1 MELLRNYQV
10 RKQLQLV
17 QGAQDDEYD
26 RDKISARIEQA
37 YMSIF
42 GNQVAA
48 KYHNSRPVSP
58 THRQKAGS
66 PQTRFRVSQA
76 DDDSGRDFKVMQ
88 EGFEER
94 IDSLEE
100 RNARLAIDSEDKSKE
115 LHDIRKKLTDMTH
128 DRDQFAAQVSMLKSV
143 VSSERS
149 AAKVLER
156 VSAKESTSN
165 LEFKLEIYK
174 QQILM
179 LNNEV
184 EKLRSHR

>member
-17 QGAQDDEYD
+17 QGAQDDDYD
-26 RDKISARIEQA
+26 PDKLSARIEQA
-37 YMSIF
+37 YMSVF

-48 KYHNSRPVSP
+48 NYQNSRPVSP

-66 PQTRFRVSQA
+66 PQTSFRLSQA
-76 DDDSGRDFKVMQ
+76 DEDSQRDFKVMM
-88 EGFEER
+88 EGLEAR

-100 RNARLAIDSEDKSKE
+100 RNARLALDAEDKSKE
-115 LHDIRKKLTDMTH
+115 LHDIQKKLTDMTH
-128 DRDQFAAQVSMLKSV
+128 DRDQFAAQVSMLKTV
-143 VSSERS
+143 VSSESS
-149 AAKVLER
+149 AGKVLER
-156 VSAKESTSN
+156 VSARESTSN

-174 QQILM
+174 QQIVM
-179 LNNEV
+179 LNNEL